1 MFPEGHIAMPK
12 RQVSNRFIAGAN
24 RSLEETLTR
33 NQRSILTSYR
43 LVGSILLFGA
53 AGYLLDSWLMTTPGL
68 FVLGLLTGVTVG
80 FLGLFRLMRR
90 H

>member
-1 MFPEGHIAMPK
+1 MFPGKEIAMPK

-33 NQRSILTSYR
+33 NQRSIFTSYR

-53 AGYLLDSWLMTTPGL
+53 AGYLLDMWLMTTPGL

>member
-1 MFPEGHIAMPK
+1 MPK

-33 NQRSILTSYR
+33 NQRSIFTSYR

-53 AGYLLDSWLMTTPGL
+53 AGYLLDMWLMTTPGL

>member
-1 MFPEGHIAMPK
+1 MLPEKEIAMPK

-24 RSLEETLTR
+24 KSMEEILTR
-33 NQRSILTSYR
+33 NERSIFASYR
-43 LVGSILLFGA
+43 LVGAILLFGA

-68 FVLGLLTGVTVG
+68 LVLGLLTGVTVG
-80 FLGLFRLMRR
+80 FLGLFRVVRR